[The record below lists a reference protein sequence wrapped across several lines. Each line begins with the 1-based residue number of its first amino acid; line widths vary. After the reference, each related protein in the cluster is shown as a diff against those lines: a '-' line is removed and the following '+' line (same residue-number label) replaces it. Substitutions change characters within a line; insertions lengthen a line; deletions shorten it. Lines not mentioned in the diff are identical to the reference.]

1 MDVTDSGMRHD
12 AVTDTAS
19 PPVPRSRF
27 AVLRRPVPQ
36 GLLALAIYLTVFIVG
51 FGLPIA
57 SHLDVPQLRQYWT
70 DPNFY
75 TWVMRW
81 WPYAVSHGTNPLYT
95 TQMGAPGGYNLAW
108 ATTTPTVSLLFW
120 PVTAIFGIV
129 VSFNLMLL
137 LVIPTSAWAAFVAAR
152 RLTGRFW
159 AALFAGAV
167 YGFSSFEFIHT
178 WQGQPNLTMIALL
191 PLMVYL
197 VLLWWDGA
205 LGKTWFVIL
214 LALAMALEFYTFNE
228 AFADMT
234 AAWAGALVIGFAVA
248 GRAAR
253 LKMARLALLTAIAYA
268 GAVVLA
274 APYLH
279 YALRNYPK
287 SLNRQLPDF
296 SLHLVRL
303 VLPESDKLFGLTAL
317 VTYSDNLHD
326 AGIDDYVGLP
336 LLLVPFA
343 LVIFARSSRIA
354 RLLAIALVFVIALA
368 VGPVLIIGN
377 KGRVHLPWGK
387 LWSLPIARSAE
398 PSRFIIFAS
407 LVLSIALAVWLAA
420 PGTSRLLRAARWG
433 LGLLAVAVVFADLPT
448 SYQAVNPLPPGYQ
461 QPPTMHAADQLPA
474 FITDGLYRKYLTPG
488 ETVAIVSYRG
498 NAGMLFQADAGFY
511 FRIAGGFLN
520 DSLSRQD
527 GLPAQVGNLAAPTK
541 AREQQFERY
550 IHTSGLGAVIVEQAW
565 AQPWMTIFGKLGL
578 RGRSVGGVTIYS
590 TAA

>member
-1 MDVTDSGMRHD
+1 
-12 AVTDTAS
+12 
-19 PPVPRSRF
+19 
-27 AVLRRPVPQ
+27 
-36 GLLALAIYLTVFIVG
+36 
-51 FGLPIA
+51 
-57 SHLDVPQLRQYWT
+57 
-70 DPNFY
+70 
-75 TWVMRW
+75 
-81 WPYAVSHGTNPLYT
+81 
-95 TQMGAPGGYNLAW
+95 
-108 ATTTPTVSLLFW
+108 
-120 PVTAIFGIV
+120 
-129 VSFNLMLL
+129 
-137 LVIPTSAWAAFVAAR
+137 
-152 RLTGRFW
+152 
-159 AALFAGAV
+159 
-167 YGFSSFEFIHT
+167 
-178 WQGQPNLTMIALL
+178 
-191 PLMVYL
+191 
-197 VLLWWDGA
+197 
-205 LGKTWFVIL
+205 
-214 LALAMALEFYTFNE
+214 
-228 AFADMT
+228 
-234 AAWAGALVIGFAVA
+234 
-248 GRAAR
+248 
-253 LKMARLALLTAIAYA
+253 
-268 GAVVLA
+268 
-274 APYLH
+274 
-279 YALRNYPK
+279 
-287 SLNRQLPDF
+287 
-296 SLHLVRL
+296 
-303 VLPESDKLFGLTAL
+303 
-317 VTYSDNLHD
+317 
-326 AGIDDYVGLP
+326 
-336 LLLVPFA
+336 
-343 LVIFARSSRIA
+343 
-354 RLLAIALVFVIALA
+354 VIALA